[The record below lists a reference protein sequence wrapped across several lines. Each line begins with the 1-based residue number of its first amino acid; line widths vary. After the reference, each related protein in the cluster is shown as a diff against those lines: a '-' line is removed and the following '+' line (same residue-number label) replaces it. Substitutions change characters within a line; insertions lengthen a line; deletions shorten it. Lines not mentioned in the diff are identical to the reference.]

1 MYRTPSLQ
9 QIKIFRNRS
18 SVAILLAAVI
28 ILSGSLAFSA
38 GPKAYVGNFKDNTI
52 SVIDLEQRRV
62 TATIA
67 VPAGPHGIAITPD
80 NRWVYVASDASTAS
94 TVSAT

>member
-9 QIKIFRNRS
+9 QIGVFRNRS
-18 SVAILLAAVI
+18 SVAILLAAAI
-28 ILSGSLAFSA
+28 ILSSSLAFSA

-67 VPAGPHGIAITPD
+67 VPAGPLLEPMI
-80 NRWVYVASDASTAS
+80 R
-94 TVSAT
+94 